1 MILHNVGSDS
11 AADKIAAKL
20 VHELGRPFQIG
31 GAEVYCGASVGIAFY
46 PGDADSADS
55 LIVNADQA
63 MYEVKKSGRNGW
75 YFYTEEMQRR
85 SEHRHH
91 LYNDLV
97 AAIRDDELSVHLQP
111 IVSTKDGRTVACEAL
126 ARWRRQDGSWLPP
139 AKFIPLAEETGL
151 VNQIDYLVMT
161 KATNALRQINEG
173 REQPVSLS
181 LNVSP
186 RLFHTKDQA
195 LDHWMQ
201 LISDVR
207 KAVPISIEI
216 TERLLTEESQ
226 RTADALYRLAEIGV
240 GISIDDFGTGYSS
253 LGYLTRFPVTGLKID
268 RSFVDGIGV
277 NPTAETVIETIL
289 AMANKL
295 RINVVAE
302 GVETEEQLTY
312 LTQRQC
318 DQVQGY
324 YLGRPIPVEEFHRRV
339 QQENL
344 AGSS

>member
-1 MILHNVGSDS
+1 
-11 AADKIAAKL
+11 
-20 VHELGRPFQIG
+20 
-31 GAEVYCGASVGIAFY
+31 
-46 PGDADSADS
+46 
-55 LIVNADQA
+55 
-63 MYEVKKSGRNGW
+63 
-75 YFYTEEMQRR
+75 MQRR
-85 SEHRHH
+85 SEDRHH

-126 ARWRRQDGSWLPP
+126 ARWRRPDGNWLPP
-139 AKFIPLAEETGL
+139 GKFIPLAEETGL

-173 REQPVSLS
+173 REQPISLS

-201 LISDVR
+201 LVSDAR

-216 TERLLTEESQ
+216 TERLLIEESQ
-226 RTADALYRLAEIGV
+226 RTADALYRLAEMGV

-268 RSFVDGIGV
+268 RSFVDGIGI

-302 GVETEEQLTY
+302 GVETGEQLAY

-324 YLGRPIPVEEFHRRV
+324 YLGRPVSIQEFEQRV
-339 QQENL
+339 KQEAATVL
-344 AGSS
+344 Y